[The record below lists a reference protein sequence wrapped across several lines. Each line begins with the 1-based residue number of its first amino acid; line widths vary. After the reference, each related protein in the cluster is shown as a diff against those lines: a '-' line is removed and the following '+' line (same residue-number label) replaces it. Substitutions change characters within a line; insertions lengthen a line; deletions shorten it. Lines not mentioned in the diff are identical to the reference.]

1 MADPA
6 QQRGPRRRTHEAM
19 RAPADMPP
27 PDGTADAVHPPP
39 RPKERDRLLQRLL
52 PTVDA
57 GVYVLNSRAR
67 VVYIN
72 PRGEEL
78 LRRRAADVLGRDA
91 HDLLHRTADGTAARR
106 SECRLLRAF
115 LAGRTT
121 HAESE
126 WFARG
131 DGSLL
136 PASCVST
143 PYTIDEECAGTVVIF
158 SERSL
163 EDGDRAHNAELIDL
177 TDRLAL
183 VAETTVALTST
194 LDMDEALRRLVR
206 LVVPRL
212 ADWAVVDLLDDN
224 DELRRVTVVH
234 HENGAIVNVEELEGP
249 MPPVTEHSR
258 QPLSQ
263 VLLGAPSVLVAPDI
277 YDEFPDSGIAAVQ
290 RDLFAVTGMHS
301 AVISPLHGRLRQV
314 LGALTVGRAAQ
325 KSEFGPGEMSLIDD
339 IGRRAGLA
347 VENARLYERERRSV
361 ETMQRHLLPPM
372 PEVDDLQMTARYIA
386 APHASE
392 VGGDWYDVFVLADG
406 VSALVIG
413 DVIGHDLTAA
423 AQMSQIRNMLRAYAW
438 EYGGPPSLVVDRL
451 DRALPHISTA
461 TLATLVFARVEG
473 PEGGPWRL
481 HWTSAGHPPPL
492 LVTNDGKVSFLEDGQ
507 GLMLGTDMTTKRPDA
522 AAPLPPRA
530 TLVLYTDGLIESPYE
545 SIDHGMAN
553 LGRHA
558 ASLAR
563 RPLSVFCDQ
572 LISRARPADNE
583 DDIALLALRLPA
595 GAAAAEPEQQS
606 RRSRAG
612 PPAGDGN
619 RRDH

>member
-1 MADPA
+1 MTDPA
-6 QQRGPRRRTHEAM
+6 HE
-19 RAPADMPP
+19 RAPRHHTPSATRAPVDASSMDASSMERP
-27 PDGTADAVHPPP
+27 PDGPADGAPPP
-39 RPKERDRLLQRLL
+39 PQRSSEHDELLQRLL

-57 GVYVLNSRAR
+57 GLYVLNRWAR
-67 VVYIN
+67 VVYLN

-78 LRRRAADVLGRDA
+78 LRRSAADVIGHDA
-91 HDLLHRTADGTAARR
+91 HDLLHRTADGTVAQRA
-106 SECRLLRAF
+106 ECRLLQA
-115 LAGRTT
+115 LLSGTT
-121 HAESE
+121 MHADTE

-131 DGSLL
+131 DGTLL
-136 PASCVST
+136 PAYCVST
-143 PYTIDEECAGTVVIF
+143 PYAIDDDRSGTVVIF

-163 EDGDRAHNAELIDL
+163 DENRSHNAELIDL

-183 VAETTVALTST
+183 VAESTVALTST
-194 LDMDEALRRLVR
+194 LDMEEALRRLVR

-224 DELRRVTVVH
+224 EELRRVTVVH
-234 HENGAIVNVEELEGP
+234 DENGTIVNVEELEGP
-249 MPPVTEHSR
+249 MPPVTEQSR

-263 VLLGAPSVLVAPDI
+263 VLLGAPSTLVIPDM
-277 YDEFPDSGIAAVQ
+277 YDELPDSGMAAVQ
-290 RDLFAVTGMHS
+290 RDLFQTTGMHS
-301 AVISPLHGRLRQV
+301 AVIAPLRGRLGQV

-325 KSEFGPGEMSLIDD
+325 HRQFGPGELSLVDD

-347 VENARLYERERRSV
+347 VDNARLYERERRSV

-372 PEVDDLQMTARYIA
+372 PEVDDLQMSARYIA

-392 VGGDWYDVFVLADG
+392 VGGDWYDVFVLPDG

-423 AQMSQIRNMLRAYAW
+423 AQMSQLRNLLRAYAW
-438 EYGGPPSLVVDRL
+438 EYQGPPSLVVDRL

-492 LVTNDGKVSFLEDGQ
+492 LVTENGKVSFLEDGQ
-507 GLMLGTDMTTKRPDA
+507 GLLLGTDVATERPDA
-522 AAPLPPRA
+522 TAPLPPKA
-530 TLVLYTDGLIESPYE
+530 TLVLYTDGLIESPNE
-545 SIDHGMAN
+545 SIDRGMAH

-563 RPLSVFCDQ
+563 RPLGAFCDQ
-572 LISRARPADNE
+572 LIARARPADNE

-595 GAAAAEPEQQS
+595 SPVRKQ
-606 RRSRAG
+606 
-612 PPAGDGN
+612 PT
-619 RRDH
+619 